1 MTILSPRSLNRAQ
14 TKMAGGAAEYL
25 VCFSEKCEKE
35 DLKQHIIDCLTL
47 AKFSVTQEE
56 FEGKTLLTVGA
67 PFEILAQ
74 KVSYL
79 QLSRVRTICL
89 GISLYVSSLLLFTNG
104 CETILTND
112 FLGGG
117 SRFGENHKD

>member
-47 AKFSVTQEE
+47 AKFSVTLEE

-79 QLSRVRTICL
+79 QAVQGSNNLLGDKLIC
-89 GISLYVSSLLLFTNG
+89 F
-104 CETILTND
+104 
-112 FLGGG
+112 FLAP
-117 SRFGENHKD
+117 FY